1 MVGIIF
7 CMLVFTYYLINLNRL
22 TVVQEGKLD
31 LRTWTGEEAISL
43 NGDWEFY
50 WDQLLAPEEALMG
63 GGALTGYYPVPMS
76 WTRYQDLSLPPLGDA
91 TYQIEIQLPSDMES
105 LALLLPKIYT
115 EYQIWSNGS
124 LLAANGFSD
133 SVQPRYMSQKLV
145 RINDLNGSLDLVLQ
159 IKNDRHVLAGPGQGI
174 QIGSFESIYRE
185 RTIGLAVD
193 LAIVSV
199 CLSFSLYHAL
209 LFLFRRHTRTYAY
222 FALLCLA
229 VSFRSLINNQNFL
242 LFIWPEISFEAGSRM
257 MTATIPL
264 IILTVLIYLRS
275 VNRQDFPTWLFSLLF
290 VINLAY
296 VLAVFTL
303 PTIRYLSIFN
313 YYLISTFAVCVLMVY
328 FSVLSMLRDAD
339 GSLIFTI
346 GAIMLVFGALF
357 DTLYYYQLINTGI
370 FLSLGL
376 VGFAGTQTLLLALYF
391 SKVEQDRQTLKK
403 KLLVTDLSLLRAQIR
418 PHFIYNA
425 LGTISSAISRNPAEA
440 KALLLDFSDFLRGCF
455 STEREDGLTSLS
467 SELNT
472 VRAYLSLEKAR
483 FRDRLNVIYDLAE
496 DESRF
501 VPILSIQPI
510 VENAVRHGLMPKIDG
525 GTVKIRTWHD
535 GGQTHIVV
543 EDDGIGILKDDILT
557 GPQSLNDT
565 GNGIGLQNIN
575 RRLKILYDTQ
585 LIIDSR
591 PWHGTRV
598 EIVLPASHRE
608 EDIL

>member
-1 MVGIIF
+1 
-7 CMLVFTYYLINLNRL
+7 ML
-22 TVVQEGKLD
+22 
-31 LRTWTGEEAISL
+31 
-43 NGDWEFY
+43 
-50 WDQLLAPEEALMG
+50 
-63 GGALTGYYPVPMS
+63 
-76 WTRYQDLSLPPLGDA
+76 
-91 TYQIEIQLPSDMES
+91 
-105 LALLLPKIYT
+105 
-115 EYQIWSNGS
+115 
-124 LLAANGFSD
+124 
-133 SVQPRYMSQKLV
+133 
-145 RINDLNGSLDLVLQ
+145 
-159 IKNDRHVLAGPGQGI
+159 
-174 QIGSFESIYRE
+174 
-185 RTIGLAVD
+185 
-193 LAIVSV
+193 
-199 CLSFSLYHAL
+199 
-209 LFLFRRHTRTYAY
+209 
-222 FALLCLA
+222 
-229 VSFRSLINNQNFL
+229 
-242 LFIWPEISFEAGSRM
+242 
-257 MTATIPL
+257 
-264 IILTVLIYLRS
+264 
-275 VNRQDFPTWLFSLLF
+275 
-290 VINLAY
+290 
-296 VLAVFTL
+296 
-303 PTIRYLSIFN
+303 
-313 YYLISTFAVCVLMVY
+313 Y

-501 VPILSIQPI
+501 VPILSVQPI

-565 GNGIGLQNIN
+565 GNGIGLPNIN